1 MCIFLAEGFPENHP
15 IDEPLDFVNGGF
27 GNLEKSTADNRTD
40 PASINKEAQETVTI
54 PEGMT
59 ESEFVQ
65 SITDAVDSYDNS
77 ADYDALPNDTG
88 EGVNS
93 NSFVGSVLRKS
104 GSDFTP
110 SRNAPGFGKNI
121 FTQPKFTTITLLQRA
136 SKAYQSV
143 KKVITDF
150 F

>member
-1 MCIFLAEGFPENHP
+1 MNNVFDVVGW
-15 IDEPLDFVNGGF
+15 IDE
-27 GNLEKSTADNRTD
+27 RTKV
-40 PASINKEAQETVTI
+40 PVTI
-54 PEGMT
+54 CL
-59 ESEFVQ
+59 
-65 SITDAVDSYDNS
+65 TDAVDSYDNS
-77 ADYDALPNDTG
+77 ADYDTLPNDTG

-121 FTQPKFTTITLLQRA
+121 FTQPKSTTITLSQRA